1 MLVAASAADAVA
13 EIAERFQ
20 QEHGTAVRVSRGPS
34 NGLAQQVLQGAPAD
48 VFISAS
54 TEWATAVSEAGRAV
68 TVRPLLENRLVLVVP
83 VGNPATVNEPAD
95 LTDPQ
100 VHRVALAGEK
110 VPAGRYADLALSS
123 LGLLDPLLSSGKI
136 ARGHDVRVALAFVER
151 GEAEAGVVYATD
163 AANSERVEVVH
174 EFDEE
179 LHPLIVYPAVLVED
193 GPAKDA
199 GRTFFEY
206 LASPGADVVFRR
218 FGFRPAG
225 EDL

>member
-1 MLVAASAADAVA
+1 MLVAASAADAVTEVA
-13 EIAERFQ
+13 KQFKHR
-20 QEHGTAVRVSRGPS
+20 HGTAVRVSRGPS

-48 VFISAS
+48 VFVSAS
-54 TEWATAVSEAGRAV
+54 TDWADAVSEAGRTA

-83 VGNPATVNEPAD
+83 AGNPAGVKEPAD
-95 LTDPQ
+95 LTGD
-100 VHRVALAGEK
+100 RVRRIALAGEQ

-123 LGLLDPLLSSGKI
+123 LGLLDRLLSSGKI

-179 LHPLIVYPAVLVED
+179 LHPPIVYPAVLVED
-193 GPAKDA
+193 GPAGDA
-199 GRTFFEY
+199 GRKFFEY
-206 LASPGADVVFRR
+206 LASPGADEVFRR